1 MSAARLKSLGK
12 LVVLIG
18 LPVSFVVGLFGAG
31 VYVGHGHQAAILGF
45 ERDWLGLDVT
55 VPGEPSKPTSE
66 TTKPEVVK
74 PEPKPEP
81 EPGPP
86 VTTPEPKPE
95 VKPETRPEP
104 VVETPKPETPKPE
117 TPTWE
122 PPRGPDPIPVS
133 VVDPAPL
140 APELQAKLAEPLK
153 IRVKVVVDEEVAGRR
168 SDWID
173 YVERHVRWASQVLQR
188 QLGVELELR
197 GIVAWPTTWPSGQ
210 VAFGELASVG
220 SDGADLVIGLGG
232 RNVRTPVQAAATN
245 AKHHASTAI
254 AFGSDPTSPAPH
266 LRGLLRAVT
275 HAMGGDPISAD
286 NSPIAFTDEDRR
298 IILERKHLP
307 FTPEAEDDTP
317 PAQPAE
323 DAAPEGDN

>member
-12 LVVLIG
+12 LTVLIG
-18 LPVSFVVGLFGAG
+18 LPVAFVVGLFGAG
-31 VYVGHGHQAAILGF
+31 VYVGHGHRAAILGF
-45 ERDWLGLDVT
+45 ERDWLGLDVA
-55 VPGEPSKPTSE
+55 VPGEPSKPKSE
-66 TTKPEVVK
+66 TTKPEVK
-74 PEPKPEP
+74 PEAKPEP
-81 EPGPP
+81 EVKPP
-86 VTTPEPKPE
+86 VTTPEPQPE
-95 VKPETRPEP
+95 ATPEP
-104 VVETPKPETPKPE
+104 KPVVQTPPPKPETPSS
-117 TPTWE
+117 E
-122 PPRGPDPIPVS
+122 PPRGPDPIPLA

-140 APELQAKLAEPLK
+140 PPELQAKLTEPLK

-173 YVERHVRWASQVLQR
+173 YVERHVRWASQVLQS

-197 GIVAWPTTWPSGQ
+197 GVVAWPTTWSSGQ
-210 VAFGELASVG
+210 VAFADLASVG
-220 SDGADLVIGLGG
+220 SDGADLLIGLGG
-232 RNVRTPVQAAATN
+232 RNIRTPVQAAATT

-275 HAMGGDPISAD
+275 HAMGGAPITAD
-286 NSPIAFTDEDRR
+286 ANPIAFADEDRR

-307 FTPEAEDDTP
+307 FTPEAEDASPP

-323 DAAPEGDN
+323 DAAPEGDI